1 MRTEAKKKEK
11 KNEMTK
17 ELKKE
22 NRKKE
27 KRKKARL
34 IMKITGL
41 GYRMDEWT
49 EEGYYERK
57 TEWKQE

>member
-27 KRKKARL
+27 KRKKAML

-41 GYRMDEWT
+41 GYRMDE
-49 EEGYYERK
+49 
-57 TEWKQE
+57 